1 MTSNFITPEGLKE
14 FEKELEKRLEKKK
27 EIAKAIKSAK
37 EQGDL
42 SENAE
47 YSAAK
52 GQQAE
57 NERRVNWLKCVIEKA
72 HVVEKKG
79 KDQVE
84 LGCLVELA
92 RENED
97 DQMTVQVVGT
107 HETDPANGK
116 ISHYSP
122 LGQAIIGKK
131 KGEKV
136 EVETPNGKEKYE
148 IKDIK

>member
-1 MTSNFITPEGLKE
+1 MTNFITPEGLKE
-14 FEKELEKRLEKKK
+14 FEKELKGRLEKRKV
-27 EIAKAIKSAK
+27 IAQAIKSAK

-52 GQQAE
+52 AQQRE
-57 NERRVNWLKCVIEKA
+57 NESRINWLVCVIDKA

-79 KDQVE
+79 EDQVD

-97 DQMTVQVVGT
+97 NMTVQVVGT
-107 HETDPANGK
+107 HETDPTNGK
-116 ISHYSP
+116 ISHQSP

-136 EVETPNGKEKYE
+136 EVETPNGKQKYQ
-148 IKDIK
+148 IKNIK

>member
-1 MTSNFITPEGLKE
+1 MAE
-14 FEKELEKRLEKKK
+14 RLERRRK
-27 EIAKAIKSAK
+27 IAQAIKSAK

-52 GQQAE
+52 AQQRE
-57 NERRVNWLKCVIEKA
+57 NDARINWLNCVIEKA
-72 HVVEKKG
+72 HVVEKQGEDK
-79 KDQVE
+79 VE

-92 RENED
+92 KENED
-97 DQMTVQVVGT
+97 NMTVKVVGI
-107 HETDPANGK
+107 HETNPGNGK
-116 ISHYSP
+116 ISHQSP

-131 KGEKV
+131 KGERV
-136 EVETPNGKEKYE
+136 EVETPSGKEKYE

>member
-1 MTSNFITPEGLKE
+1 MPNFITPEGLKE
-14 FEKELEKRLEKKK
+14 FEKELAERSEKRRI
-27 EIAKAIKSAK
+27 IAQAIKNAK

-52 GQQAE
+52 AQQAE
-57 NERRVNWLKCVIEKA
+57 NERRINWLNCVINKA

-79 KDQVE
+79 QDQVD

-92 RENED
+92 GGGKD
-97 DQMTVQVVGT
+97 DNMTVQVVGT
-107 HETDPANGK
+107 HETDPTNGK
-116 ISHYSP
+116 VSHQSP
-122 LGQAIIGKK
+122 LGKAIIGKK
-131 KGEKV
+131 KGDKI

>member
-1 MTSNFITPEGLKE
+1 MSNFITPEGLKE
-14 FEKELEKRLEKKK
+14 FEKELAERLEKRRV
-27 EIAKAIKSAK
+27 IAQAIKSAK

-52 GQQAE
+52 AQQRE
-57 NERRVNWLKCVIEKA
+57 NESRVNWLSCVIEKA

-79 KDQVE
+79 EDQVD

-92 RENED
+92 KENESEK
-97 DQMTVQVVGT
+97 MTVQVVGT
-107 HETDPANGK
+107 HETDPTNGK
-116 ISHYSP
+116 ISHQSP
-122 LGQAIIGKK
+122 LGQAMIGKK
-131 KGEKV
+131 KGEKI

>member
-1 MTSNFITPEGLKE
+1 MSNFITPEGLKE
-14 FEKELEKRLEKKK
+14 FEKELKERLEKRKV
-27 EIAKAIKSAK
+27 IAQAIKSAK

-52 GQQAE
+52 AQQRE
-57 NERRVNWLKCVIEKA
+57 NEGRVNWLSCVIDKA

-79 KDQVE
+79 QDQVD

-97 DQMTVQVVGT
+97 GMTIQVVGT
-107 HETDPANGK
+107 HETDPTNGK
-116 ISHYSP
+116 ISHQSP
-122 LGQAIIGKK
+122 LGQAIFGKK
-131 KGEKV
+131 KGEKI
-136 EVETPNGKEKYE
+136 EVDTPNGKEKYE

>member
-1 MTSNFITPEGLKE
+1 MSNFITPEGLKE
-14 FEKELEKRLEKKK
+14 FEKELVERMEKRKT
-27 EIAKAIKSAK
+27 IAQAIKSAK

-52 GQQAE
+52 AQQAE
-57 NERRVNWLKCVIEKA
+57 NERRVNWLNCVIDKA

-79 KDQVE
+79 QDQVD

-92 RENED
+92 REDED
-97 DQMTVQVVGT
+97 DNMTVHVVGT

-116 ISHYSP
+116 ISHQSP

-131 KGEKV
+131 KGDKV